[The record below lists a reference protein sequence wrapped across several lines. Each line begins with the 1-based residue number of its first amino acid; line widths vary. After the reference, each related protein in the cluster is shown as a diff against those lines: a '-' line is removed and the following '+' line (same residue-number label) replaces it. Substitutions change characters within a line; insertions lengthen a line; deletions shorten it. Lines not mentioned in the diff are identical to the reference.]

1 MLLFWKVELI
11 NNKRPSLG
19 RKKKKERT
27 SQKWH
32 LLLLYREDKAT
43 VNDLKGRPGVSM
55 VGTSPGKELSSPGS
69 P

>member
-43 VNDLKGRPGVSM
+43 VNDLERPTRGQH
-55 VGTSPGKELSSPGS
+55 GGNLTW
-69 P
+69 